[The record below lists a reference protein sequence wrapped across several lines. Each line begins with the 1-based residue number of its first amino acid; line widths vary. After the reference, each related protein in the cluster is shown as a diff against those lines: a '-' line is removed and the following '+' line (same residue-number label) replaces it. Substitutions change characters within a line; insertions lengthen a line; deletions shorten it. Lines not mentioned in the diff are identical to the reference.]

1 MLVPLV
7 RSWIRRARSSPRAL
21 PAAQERGELLALPH
35 VVQDQQRARALVQQ
49 PAQMG
54 AGESGVVELLGVP
67 GDEAGGLG
75 HLRRDR
81 RPAAYVPADG
91 DGVHPA
97 PEPPPYLG
105 VGAHTP
111 ASVVFPKP
119 PAPDSEVVIPTAP
132 PLPHTAATTSSPCPR
147 STTQSATGCG
157 SGGGGSP
164 AAAAGFSCRTATAAA
179 TRTAS
184 RAVPAT
190 DSQELRRNRSRTPGQ
205 RASDVAALAAS
216 APSTASAT
224 PAPASSTMHVTRP
237 RTRTPVYPV
246 VRPAPTLSATTGA
259 RRRVARSGRDGVRVL
274 GVLAVVRAR

>member
-1 MLVPLV
+1 M
-7 RSWIRRARSSPRAL
+7 RGRWFSSRPRWA
-21 PAAQERGELLALPH
+21 P
-35 VVQDQQRARALVQQ
+35 ARAGSSNSSVF
-49 PAQMG
+49 PVMKRVASATFAAIAARPRTSRPM
-54 AGESGVVELLGVP
+54 VTVYTRP
-67 GDEAGGLG
+67 RNRRRTRGL
-75 HLRRDR
+75 
-81 RPAAYVPADG
+81 
-91 DGVHPA
+91 
-97 PEPPPYLG
+97 
-105 VGAHTP
+105 AHTTP

-184 RAVPAT
+184 RAVPPT

-224 PAPASSTMHVTRP
+224 PAPASSTMPVTRP

-259 RRRVARSGRDGVRVL
+259 RWRVA
-274 GVLAVVRAR
+274 ARGATG